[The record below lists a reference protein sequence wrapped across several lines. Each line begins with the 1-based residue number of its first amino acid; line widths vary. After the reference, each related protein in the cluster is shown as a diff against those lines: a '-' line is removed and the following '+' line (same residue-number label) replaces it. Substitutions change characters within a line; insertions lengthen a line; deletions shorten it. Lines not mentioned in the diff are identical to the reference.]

1 MNKWIA
7 HVKDYAMKHKMSYK
21 DALKHPA
28 CKASYKKM

>member
-1 MNKWIA
+1 MNKWIQY
-7 HVKDYAMKHKMSYK
+7 VKDYAMKHKMSYR